1 MRPQNRELVN
11 GLPPQT
17 RRQVAILRER
27 FGEMLNY
34 AGRVKRRMER
44 LGFPPNDA
52 FYRETCRAA
61 DALQG
66 LFMAAH
72 YASCKT
78 GVARPPKE

>member
-1 MRPQNRELVN
+1 VDSSDITAEQAAV
-11 GLPPQT
+11 
-17 RRQVAILRER
+17 LRER

-34 AGRVKRRMER
+34 AGRVRRRMER
-44 LGFPPNDA
+44 PGFPHNDRL
-52 FYRETCRAA
+52 YRETCRAA